1 MEDKEEEEEGRVT
14 FKDMDHCL
22 VILVF
27 GMPAQHTQ
35 THKLAFSSPRWTQ
48 WLQDI
53 LLWCMCVCVCLA
65 LTGHTV
71 CTNAPVLPQPVIWL
85 SSKPATTGDDN
96 SMLLSRYYPTSHP
109 VTVYRKRR
117 GGGWEP
123 EPYCVK
129 LLPLSLFLI
138 FLFFFSLS
146 CFVSVYFSRSFP
158 QCVTHSHIRSPV
170 VSRVYYLL

>member
-1 MEDKEEEEEGRVT
+1 MKNRDGGQGRGGGGEGN
-14 FKDMDHCL
+14 FQGHGSLSGHSCL
-22 VILVF
+22 WD
-27 GMPAQHTQ
+27 ACATYTNTQ
-35 THKLAFSSPRWTQ
+35 TCIQLTPVDTMAAGHTALVYV
-48 WLQDI
+48 
-53 LLWCMCVCVCLA
+53 CVCVCLA

-138 FLFFFSLS
+138 FLFFFHSLVLS
-146 CFVSVYFSRSFP
+146 VSIFP
-158 QCVTHSHIRSPV
+158 GLSLNV
-170 VSRVYYLL
+170 